1 MPGAS
6 CVRDPFPNHAGC
18 VCARALA
25 HGLYRAAYLSA
36 SAVTRGGPSAN
47 NFVPA
52 RSALA
57 RGRTLPHPREQH
69 PSANGVENPEQ
80 GRWCRLLFS

>member
-1 MPGAS
+1 MPGTF
-6 CVRDPFPNHAGC
+6 CVRAPFPNHAGY

-36 SAVTRGGPSAN
+36 SAVTRGGPSVN

-52 RSALA
+52 RLALA
-57 RGRTLPHPREQH
+57 RGRPLPHPRE
-69 PSANGVENPEQ
+69 
-80 GRWCRLLFS
+80 